1 MANEAKAEAHKEE
14 EKNWMIVKLS
24 KAITYQEIEIREI
37 NLKKM
42 EDLTAQD
49 MNNIYDLYYALG
61 GNKPIM
67 QESTLLFAQI
77 LASQVTGYQMEV
89 FERMSAKDA
98 MRLKNRV
105 YRFFFRSE

>member
-49 MNNIYDLYYALG
+49 MNNI
-61 GNKPIM
+61 
-67 QESTLLFAQI
+67 
-77 LASQVTGYQMEV
+77 
-89 FERMSAKDA
+89 
-98 MRLKNRV
+98 
-105 YRFFFRSE
+105 